1 MGVSNLLIERFMEG
15 DTNALNSLIEKY
27 KSDLYNLCF
36 RLTLNNQDADDLFQ
50 QTWIK
55 AIKYSDRFENT
66 SFKAWLF
73 RICINIF
80 RDDCRR
86 LSRKRKYVVDDFKS
100 ISEKDLVIASIDS
113 GLSVEEQIEKQH
125 TQAIIVANINKLP
138 EKLKTPVVLFYY
150 QQLSYAEIA
159 QILQIP
165 EGTVKSRISNAKK
178 KLKGELEG
186 CLNV

>member
-1 MGVSNLLIERFMEG
+1 MGVPNVLIERFVEG
-15 DTNALNSLIEKY
+15 DSNALNSLIEEY
-27 KSDLYNLCF
+27 KTDLYNLCF
-36 RLTLNNQDADDLFQ
+36 RLTLNKHDADDLFQ

-73 RICINIF
+73 KICVNIF

-86 LSRKRKYVVDDFKS
+86 LSRRRKYVVDEFES
-100 ISEKDLVIASIDS
+100 TSEKDLVITSIDS
-113 GLSVEEQIEKQH
+113 EQSVEEQMEKQH
-125 TQAIIVANINKLP
+125 TQALIVTSINKLP

-159 QILQIP
+159 QTMQIP

-186 CLNV
+186 YLNV